1 MDTVDIP
8 LCLDSGN
15 PKALEAAFK
24 VYQGKPLMNS
34 VTGEEHSLETILPL
48 VKEYGAAVIGLVI
61 DDNGIPDDPTKRVAI
76 AFKIIERAEA
86 LGIPLEDIVIDC
98 LVQPVGADPRAALVT
113 IETIRKLR
121 SKLPVNLTVG
131 ASNSSFGLPDRDL
144 LNSAFM
150 AIAIASG
157 ATCAIVDV
165 SRVRPIVLATDLL
178 MGCDKYA
185 RRYIEAYKQH
195 QKQ

>member
-1 MDTVDIP
+1 MGP
-8 LCLDSGN
+8 
-15 PKALEAAFK
+15 PF
-24 VYQGKPLMNS
+24 
-34 VTGEEHSLETILPL
+34 
-48 VKEYGAAVIGLVI
+48 IGLVI